1 MRGMDRF
8 TNVDEVMEDPLITE
22 IDAVLPQ
29 TQCRRCGFPG
39 CRPYA
44 AAIVEGRAQIDRCPP
59 GGEDGLRRIAALLG
73 MSPVPLNTAHKQYV
87 PKEAAFIDE
96 QTCIGCTLCIQA
108 CPVDAIVGAAKQVH
122 TVIGVECTGCEL
134 CVEPCPVDC
143 ISMIPGRKDSTS
155 RTQEEKK
162 TKAADR
168 ARTRYQF
175 RVQRLERDKQRQ
187 TLKHLAEKDGMTA
200 VTWAPSGE
208 RKNVAIQTAI
218 ARARAARTRHD
229 IDVRQLS
236 PLPGES

>member
-1 MRGMDRF
+1 MDRF
-8 TNVDEVMEDPLITE
+8 TNVDEVMEDPLIAE

-44 AAIVEGRAQIDRCPP
+44 AAIVEGRARIDQCPP
-59 GGEDGLRRIAALLG
+59 GGEEGLRRIAALLG
-73 MSPVPLNTAHKQYV
+73 MSPVLSSTAHKQHV

-96 QTCIGCTLCIQA
+96 QACIGCTLCIQA

-134 CVEPCPVDC
+134 CVGPCPVDC
-143 ISMIPGRKDSTS
+143 ISMIPAGKDPASHI
-155 RTQEEKK
+155 QAEKN
-162 TKAADR
+162 TNAADR

-175 RVQRLERDKQRQ
+175 RMQRIEREKQEQ
-187 TLKHLAEKDGMTA
+187 TLKHLSEKDGMAA
-200 VTWAPSGE
+200 VTPAPSTE
-208 RKNVAIQTAI
+208 RKNLAIQAAI

-229 IDVRQLS
+229 IDVRPL